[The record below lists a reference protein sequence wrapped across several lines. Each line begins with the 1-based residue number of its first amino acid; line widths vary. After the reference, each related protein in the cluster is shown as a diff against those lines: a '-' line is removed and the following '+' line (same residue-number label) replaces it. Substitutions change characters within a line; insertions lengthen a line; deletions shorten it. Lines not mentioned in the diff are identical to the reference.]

1 MLIVTVNSG
10 STSVRLGLFERAG
23 ATLER
28 RTLVRKEAAEGQDA
42 EVFAAEV
49 LAPFLAEVP
58 GEIAAVVHRVVHA
71 GANRRVTQLFDQE
84 LRAAITDMIPLA
96 PLHNPPALAWA
107 AAAVQR
113 LPKVPQL
120 AAFDSGFFR
129 NLPAVATT
137 YGLPADLAGRT
148 GITRLGFHG
157 FAHQSMWEAFNAL
170 RPHRSARVI
179 SLQLGGGCSATALRN
194 GQPIDT
200 SMGFSPLEGLL
211 MATRSGDLDPG
222 ALLHLARSSN
232 LDRDALQDLLNQRSG
247 LLGISGISGD
257 VRDLLGSDAPAAA
270 LALDVYGYRIRKQLG
285 AYWAAL
291 GGYDAVLVGGGA
303 GVGSAALRAH
313 IFRDLEALGI
323 EIDESANTQAA
334 APARISTSA
343 SPVEVWVIPTDEER
357 LLAAEGAAWL
367 ARPQL

>member
-1 MLIVTVNSG
+1 
-10 STSVRLGLFERAG
+10 
-23 ATLER
+23 
-28 RTLVRKEAAEGQDA
+28 
-42 EVFAAEV
+42 
-49 LAPFLAEVP
+49 
-58 GEIAAVVHRVVHA
+58 VVHA
-71 GANRRVTQLFDQE
+71 GAQRRVIQRFDPA
-84 LRAAITDMIPLA
+84 LRAAVEEMAALA

-107 AAAVQR
+107 AATARR
-113 LPKVPQL
+113 LPDVPQL
-120 AAFDSGFFR
+120 AAFDSAFFR

-137 YGLPADLAGRT
+137 YGLPTDLMART
-148 GITRLGFHG
+148 GIARLGFHG
-157 FAHQSMWEAFNAL
+157 FAHQSMWETFNGL

-211 MATRSGDLDPG
+211 MATRPGDLDPG
-222 ALLHLARSSN
+222 VLLHLARTAQ
-232 LDRDALQDLLNQRSG
+232 LDPHALLVLLNQQSG

-257 VRDLLGSDAPAAA
+257 VRDLLASEAPAAS

-303 GVGSAALRAH
+303 GVGSAPLRAR

-323 EIDESANTQAA
+323 EIDEPANATAV
-334 APARISTSA
+334 APARISTAA
-343 SPVEVWVIPTDEER
+343 SPAEVWVMTTDEER
-357 LLAAEGAAWL
+357 LLAAAAAAWL
-367 ARPQL
+367 TEARP